1 MISGLQN
8 KPTFMFCFCL
18 VMRQLGPFQ
27 PFKISRIL
35 VGGRDVEVSFTS
47 RFAKNFE
54 KLKKFMSG
62 SPGHRFSCQAIN
74 F

>member
-1 MISGLQN
+1 
-8 KPTFMFCFCL
+8 
-18 VMRQLGPFQ
+18 MRQLGPFQ

-54 KLKKFMSG
+54 KLKKFISG
-62 SPGHRFSCQAIN
+62 SPGHRFSCKAIN